1 MRRGALTFFLLLLIA
16 PVVRPQGAPPAEAVE
31 QQVVA
36 RTNQFRQQNSL
47 PPLVPSSAL
56 RTAARTHSEEMAKMG
71 DFEHESPVAAR
82 RYPWDRVALAGA
94 DADSIAENI
103 FEAVGAPMSEVA
115 AVAERTWEN
124 SAEHRANMLDATKTH
139 VGVGVFISGKHIFV
153 TQVLSSPVTD
163 R

>member
-1 MRRGALTFFLLLLIA
+1 MLRGALTFLLLLLTA
-16 PVVRPQGAPPAEAVE
+16 PLALPQAPPGETVE
-31 QQVVA
+31 LQLIA

-56 RTAARTHSEEMAKMG
+56 RTAAHTHSEEMARLG
-71 DFEHESPVAAR
+71 YFEHESPVAAR

-103 FEAVGAPMSEVA
+103 FEAVGAPATEVA
-115 AVAERTWEN
+115 AVAQRSWEN
-124 SAEHRANMLDATKTH
+124 SPEHRANMLDVTKTH